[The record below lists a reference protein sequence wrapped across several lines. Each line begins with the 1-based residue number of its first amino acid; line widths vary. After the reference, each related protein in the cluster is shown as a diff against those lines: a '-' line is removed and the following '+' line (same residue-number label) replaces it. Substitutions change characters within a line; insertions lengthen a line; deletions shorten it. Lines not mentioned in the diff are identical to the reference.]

1 MSDYEHQAELLPDST
16 VCSFGGSV
24 GPPAWLEQHRVSA
37 IIPALNEAENLKYV
51 LPRVPAWV
59 HETIL
64 VDDHSTDATVAA
76 ARALMPGIRI
86 VPNLRPGGKGNAL
99 RTGFA
104 AVTGDIIVQLD
115 ADGSEAPEEIPAFVG
130 ALLAGADY
138 AKGTRFVPGGGTSD
152 MTGLRRWGNQGF
164 VWLVWLL
171 YGVRFTDLC
180 YGYNAFWTRVVPL
193 LDLDAD
199 GFEIEAMLNLRAVR
213 HGLKIREVPSFEDV
227 RVHGE
232 GRLVTFP
239 DGWRVLKTIMREKFP
254 AGRTGPRVKRRS
266 GPAPR

>member
-1 MSDYEHQAELLPDST
+1 MTTGTPVAA
-16 VCSFGGSV
+16 
-24 GPPAWLEQHRVSA
+24 PAWLDEHRVSV
-37 IIPALNEAENLKYV
+37 IIPALNEADNLKYV

-64 VDDHSTDATVAA
+64 VDDHSTDGTAQAA
-76 ARALMPGIRI
+76 LALMPGIRI

-99 RTGFA
+99 RTGFE

-152 MTGLRRWGNQGF
+152 MTGLRRWGNQAF

-227 RVHGE
+227 RVHGV

-239 DGWRVLKTIMREKFP
+239 DGWRVLKTIFREKFP
-254 AGRTGPRVKRRS
+254 EGRSGPRTKRRS
-266 GPAPR
+266 GPPPR